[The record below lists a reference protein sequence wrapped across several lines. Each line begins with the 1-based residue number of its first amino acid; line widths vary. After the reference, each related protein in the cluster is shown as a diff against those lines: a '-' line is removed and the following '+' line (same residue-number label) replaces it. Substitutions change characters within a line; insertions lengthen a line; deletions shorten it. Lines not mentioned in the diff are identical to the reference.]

1 MKKKKMII
9 AVATAVALVA
19 GAALYFVVFQKNN
32 IDREA
37 NARHI
42 IELACTYTYPCDN
55 PYFDPGAVAYIG
67 LGVETTPEEK
77 AKMEEAVERQ
87 RQAWKDAVGSYFAP
101 NSFDVFMSSS
111 PIFRFLGDA
120 YFQEQSISVKDITR
134 TAVDDKFQT
143 FTVTLLVNGE
153 EKEQVFHFRNDE
165 NDLFT
170 FIELR

>member
-1 MKKKKMII
+1 MKNKKALISII
-9 AVATAVALVA
+9 AVAVVAVI
-19 GAALYFVVFQKNN
+19 GIALYFTVFQKGSV
-32 IDREA
+32 DREA

-42 IELACTYTYPCDN
+42 ISLMTTYPDTR
-55 PYFDPGAVAYIG
+55 YFDPEAITY
-67 LGVETTPEEK
+67 LGEGVVTTPEEK
-77 AKMEEAVERQ
+77 EKVKAASEKVSQNWE
-87 RQAWKDAVGSYFAP
+87 DAVGSYFAP